1 MAKWKQQFSI
11 GYFLIAL
18 ILLFALQSF
27 FASPRVE
34 TISYSQFKSLVKK
47 GLVSNVVIGEK
58 TIRGEIKP
66 EGSFAA
72 RASKGFERVKQRGE
86 DTAAIHSRAG

>member
-1 MAKWKQQFSI
+1 MSDRKPPPGKAPKWSPLQLNI

-18 ILLFALQSF
+18 MLLFALQSF

-34 TISYSQFKSLVKK
+34 TISYSQFKSLLKK

-58 TIRGEIKP
+58 TIRGEINP
-66 EGSFAA
+66 EGLKEVCHQS
-72 RASKGFERVKQRGE
+72 V
-86 DTAAIHSRAG
+86 

>member
-1 MAKWKQQFSI
+1 MEKWKQQFSI
-11 GYFLIAL
+11 GYFLVAL

-66 EGSFAA
+66 EGLKEVCRRS
-72 RASKGFERVKQRGE
+72 V
-86 DTAAIHSRAG
+86 